1 MGSTE
6 RRERERQAVRTK
18 ILDAARVLFA
28 AEGYDAVTMRRIA
41 DAIEYSPTAIY
52 LHFKDKERLIL
63 ELCREDSMALAKV
76 FHRIAREPDPVE
88 RLRAIGLSYVAFGL
102 EHPNHY
108 RLMFMTR
115 HRLEADDL
123 AELGHGNPEKDGYAF
138 LIATL
143 NDAIAGGRLKPGID
157 DPQLVAQVFWAGVHG
172 IVSLHLAKAG
182 DPWVAWRPVHDTA
195 ATLIEALL
203 RGLTE
208 EHRPH
213 HA

>member
-1 MGSTE
+1 MGIAE
-6 RRERERQAVRTK
+6 RRERERLAIRTK

-28 AEGYDAVTMRRIA
+28 AEGYEAVTMRRIA

-52 LHFKDKERLIL
+52 LHFRDKERLIL
-63 ELCREDSMALAKV
+63 ELCREDSMALAKA
-76 FHRIAREPDPVE
+76 FQRIAKEPNPVH
-88 RLRAIGLSYVAFGL
+88 RLRAIGVSYVEFGL

-143 NDAIAGGRLKPGID
+143 EDAIANGKLKPEID
-157 DPQLVAQVFWAGVHG
+157 DPHLIAQVFWAGVHG

-182 DPWVAWRPVHDTA
+182 DPWVQWRPVHGTATVLIDT
-195 ATLIEALL
+195 LL
-203 RGLTE
+203 SGLTA
-208 EHRPH
+208 EHRSD
-213 HA
+213 A